1 MYCPVNEIA
10 RVESE
15 RARGG
20 GLARLIVYLWE
31 AGSGRGVTD
40 DPVAAREA
48 AEGFLRSGADSA
60 VVERAVT
67 ALSTYSLI
75 STYARAGQ
83 GWCAR
88 LCDGRISW
96 RQLDAESRI

>member
-1 MYCPVNEIA
+1 MTCAV
-10 RVESE
+10 
-15 RARGG
+15 
-20 GLARLIVYLWE
+20 IVYLWE

-48 AEGFLRSGADSA
+48 AERFLLSGADCA

-67 ALSTYSLI
+67 ALCINSLI

-88 LCDGRISW
+88 LSDGQIAW
-96 RQLDAESRI
+96 RQLDGEP